1 MDHTA
6 VNDLSSISP
15 PRGTSTPPL
24 GSTPQARPVQ
34 PRFARSIVNSQLL
47 ISAALL
53 AFAVVVFVVQPSAY
67 QEPLFFGCL
76 LLVFVLTGVALLVDW
91 NPRRK
96 KWAVALPVLDIVAII
111 GMREAEPQ
119 LGVGLLLV
127 LPVIWMARNY
137 RLPGAIS
144 AVALATALLWA
155 SRLST
160 GEPVTIRDFGA
171 QVLLP
176 MTLTFIATTTYATS
190 RRSQSQR
197 ALLRQQS
204 ALVESALVRARNQ
217 ERVLD
222 EIINAVEFGVIAFD
236 RDGAATLRNNSHEQ
250 SLREFGAPR
259 GAVIHPTIYQPD
271 GTTPYDA
278 DTRPYARAVAGE
290 EFENMVFWVGAPGEE
305 RAAYSATARQITTL
319 DGAPDGGVVVVRDIT
334 TELDAVRARE
344 NLASSVSHE
353 LRTPLTSIIGFLELA
368 VDSPELTGETRRMLE
383 IAARNSERML
393 GLVTDLLQ
401 TASDKAGELT
411 LTLATCDVAE
421 LARQS
426 IESAQLAADH
436 RGLTVTALVDHPAV
450 TVADPF
456 RVRQVIDNLLTN
468 AVKYNRTG
476 GSITVSVE
484 STDGTVRVDV
494 TDTGVG
500 VSPDDQTHLFDR
512 FFRAGT
518 ARSSAIVGTGLGLGI
533 SRDIAK
539 LHGGSLSVTSEVGVG
554 STFSLILPNREA
566 S

>member
-1 MDHTA
+1 MDRTDPH
-6 VNDLSSISP
+6 P
-15 PRGTSTPPL
+15 PSAMPSLPV
-24 GSTPQARPVQ
+24 RPGKS
-34 PRFARSIVNSQLL
+34 RLARSIVNSQLL

-67 QEPLFFGCL
+67 QEPLFFACL
-76 LLVFVLTGVALLVDW
+76 LLVFILTGVALLVDW

-96 KWAVALPVLDIVAII
+96 RWAVALPVLDIFAIL

-144 AVALATALLWA
+144 AVAIATGLLWT
-155 SRLST
+155 SRIVRGDPLS
-160 GEPVTIRDFGA
+160 ILDFGA

-176 MTLTFIATTTYATS
+176 MTLAFIATTTYATS

-197 ALLRQQS
+197 DLLRQQS
-204 ALVESALVRARNQ
+204 ALVESALVRARTQ
-217 ERVLD
+217 ERILD
-222 EIINAVEFGVIAFD
+222 EVLNAVEFGVVAFD
-236 RDGAATLRNNSHEQ
+236 RDGVATLQNNAHQQ
-250 SLREFGAPR
+250 SLRDFGAPR
-259 GAVIHPTIYQPD
+259 AAVIHPSIYRQD
-271 GTTPYDA
+271 GITLYDDA
-278 DTRPYARAVAGE
+278 TRPYARALDGE
-290 EFENMVFWVGAPGEE
+290 EFENIVFWVGAPGEE
-305 RAAYSATARQITTL
+305 RTAFSATSRQIAGP
-319 DGAPDGGVVVVRDIT
+319 DGTPDGGVVVLRDVT
-334 TELDAVRARE
+334 TELEAVRARE

-368 VDSPELTGETRRMLE
+368 VDSPELTDETRRMLE

-401 TASDKAGELT
+401 TASDKDGT
-411 LTLATCDVAE
+411 LTISPVRCDIAD

-426 IESAQLAADH
+426 VESAQLAADH
-436 RGLTVTALVDHPAV
+436 RGLTLTAMVGRPAV

-456 RVRQVIDNLLTN
+456 RVRQVIDNLLSN

-476 GSITVSVE
+476 GTITVAVHTDE
-484 STDGTVRVDV
+484 SSVRVDV
-494 TDTGVG
+494 SDTGVG
-500 VSPDDQTHLFDR
+500 VSPDDLSHLFDR
-512 FFRAGT
+512 FFRTGS

-539 LHGGSLSVTSEVGVG
+539 LHGGTLSVTSEVGVG
-554 STFSLILPNREA
+554 STFSLILPATDEE